1 MRKQPQGSRSQVVR
15 ALPSSPM
22 DRRDITPID
31 PRDDLVS
38 AGRNFVQALTLE
50 VHQLRGQVGQLQARL
65 TVEITGRTVAELAL
79 NKRLASVEAALKTAA
94 PGLGPPVNASW
105 LMLRGNEQGI
115 LEAPTA
121 APPSRP

>member
-1 MRKQPQGSRSQVVR
+1 MRKQAQGSRSQVVR

-31 PRDDLVS
+31 PVDDLVS

-65 TVEITGRTVAELAL
+65 TVEITGRTAAELAL
-79 NKRLASVEAALKTAA
+79 NKRLASVEAALKPAA
-94 PGLGPPVNASW
+94 PVNASW
-105 LMLRGNEQGI
+105 LVLRGNEHGISGI

-121 APPSRP
+121 ALPVCP

>member
-1 MRKQPQGSRSQVVR
+1 MRKQPQGSRSQVVH
-15 ALPSSPM
+15 APPSSPM

-65 TVEITGRTVAELAL
+65 TVEITGRTAAELAL
-79 NKRLASVEAALKTAA
+79 NKRLASVEAALKPAA
-94 PGLGPPVNASW
+94 PVNAS
-105 LMLRGNEQGI
+105 
-115 LEAPTA
+115 
-121 APPSRP
+121 